1 MTLISEAGRKKG
13 KTETKQTAKKKRAG
27 ECTSILIHSGT
38 LKIIAR
44 SFPAT
49 NSSDDEAKETPKAAS
64 GAGAGNGPVS
74 AANKGKK
81 QKVIQDKENRKAI
94 KVIIIRTHTYTFISV

>member
-1 MTLISEAGRKKG
+1 MH
-13 KTETKQTAKKKRAG
+13 
-27 ECTSILIHSGT
+27 IHSHPFWDTENNGP
-38 LKIIAR
+38 L
-44 SFPAT
+44 FPAT

-94 KVIIIRTHTYTFISV
+94 KVIIIRTHTYTFRSI